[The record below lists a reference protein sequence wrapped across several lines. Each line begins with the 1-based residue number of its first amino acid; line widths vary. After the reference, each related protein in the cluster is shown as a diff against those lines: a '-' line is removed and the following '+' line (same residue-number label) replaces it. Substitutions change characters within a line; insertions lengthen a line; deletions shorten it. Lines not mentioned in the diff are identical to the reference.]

1 MQAPGA
7 PTAISMHS
15 PAATPAAAP
24 ISSPPW
30 EAITITPRAAA
41 MRPREIRSPR
51 MVNWAREMRTVPA
64 RIIRLMTCREERLP
78 SSRLPVQG
86 EKATR

>member
-1 MQAPGA
+1 
-7 PTAISMHS
+7 
-15 PAATPAAAP
+15 
-24 ISSPPW
+24 
-30 EAITITPRAAA
+30 